1 MPFAAITYKVKPGFD
16 DEIAEIFA
24 NFKRAN
30 SPILHDEEGDEVGVI
45 LATGLFIKDDMMVRV
60 IQYEGQLSDVAR
72 HMAVQDGVR
81 EAEQRLAPYLAEPR
95 DSGTVDGFMHYF
107 TNSTMRS
114 IQQLGVPTEMLRDIP
129 VEQYRARV
137 EEPA

>member
-24 NFKRAN
+24 DFKRAN

-60 IQYEGQLSDVAR
+60 IHYEGQLSDVAK

-81 EAEQRLAPYLAEPR
+81 EAEQRLAPYLAETR
-95 DSGTVDGFMHYF
+95 DTSTVDGFLHYF

-114 IQQLGVPTEMLRDIP
+114 IQQLGVPTEMLADIP
-129 VEQYRARV
+129 VEQYRARAG
-137 EEPA
+137 EPA